1 MSKNYHKQGRN
12 GDARHC
18 TESIYWK
25 CTVEVYETIPVDFD
39 FGLETC
45 QEENDNL
52 KDINEQTTLYARCKK
67 NVHDRANRALVDDYT
82 DNVHTYETR
91 EHVYRTLQAI
101 RPLTQPSTTRLL
113 NVIPA
118 ISTTPWNLM
127 P

>member
-1 MSKNYHKQGRN
+1 MSKNYYKQGRN

-18 TESIYWK
+18 TEYWK

-67 NVHDRANRALVDDYT
+67 NVHDRANRALVEDYHEYIH
-82 DNVHTYETR
+82 NYEALKQLYHTAGNTSNY
-91 EHVYRTLQAI
+91 
-101 RPLTQPSTTRLL
+101 STGH
-113 NVIPA
+113 NPA
-118 ISTTPWNLM
+118 FST
-127 P
+127 